1 MILNYFADTVRSSP
15 GWAAISRLEN
25 SRHPVFRILYES
37 SREDWI
43 SATVFGNWTVD
54 STNFMPILID
64 IELSWDGGMWK
75 FTRMENVRK
84 YENIYELMLQ
94 EPRLY
99 EEIAEQF
106 VFRKETGISPLV
118 L

>member
-1 MILNYFADTVRSSP
+1 
-15 GWAAISRLEN
+15 
-25 SRHPVFRILYES
+25 
-37 SREDWI
+37 
-43 SATVFGNWTVD
+43 
-54 STNFMPILID
+54 MPILID

-75 FTRMENVRK
+75 FTRMENIRQ

-106 VFRKETGISPLV
+106 VFREGTNISPFYM
-118 L
+118 